1 MTDSSLKPVLI
12 TGGTGGLGHAVVRRL
27 LPEYRCIV
35 PYIVEQEWQSLQDEN
50 ASSAGSSQ
58 LHGIHLD
65 ITDAT
70 ALSQAVA
77 ELRDQHGP
85 LYGVVHLAGGFSG
98 GSVAETAVDDWNKL
112 LTLNLTSVFLV
123 LHAVVPQLQER
134 GVGRVI
140 TIGSAAALDRP
151 AGLVAYNVSKIG
163 VQVLTESLAHE
174 LKETRITANTVLPG
188 SMATPAML
196 SQMRRDQLVPLERVA
211 DTIAFLLSDA
221 AASITG
227 ASIPITGTGDP
238 G

>member
-1 MTDSSLKPVLI
+1 MSDQNLRPVLI

-35 PYIVEQEWQSLQDEN
+35 PYIVEREWESLQREH
-50 ASSAGSSQ
+50 ATTAESGR
-58 LHGIHLD
+58 LHGVHLD
-65 ITDAT
+65 ITDAA
-70 ALSQAVA
+70 ALSQALT

-98 GSVAETAVDDWNKL
+98 GGVAETSLDDWNKL
-112 LTLNLTSVFLV
+112 LSLNLTSVFLV
-123 LHAVVPQLQER
+123 LHAALPQLQER
-134 GVGRVI
+134 GVGRVV

-174 LKETRITANTVLPG
+174 LKQTRITANTVLPG

-196 SQMRRDQLVPLERVA
+196 SQMRRDQLVPIERVA
-211 DTIAFLLSDA
+211 ETIGFLLSDA

-227 ASIPITGTGDP
+227 ASIPVTGTGDP
-238 G
+238 E